1 MHYDI
6 DYSAIENA
14 DEKRAKAVADFAEYA
29 GENAYNKIVEYVK
42 DREESDPI
50 SLDEFKI
57 AVSFAGVTGY
67 PVIALYEQLTGRTE

>member
-14 DEKRAKAVADFAEYA
+14 DEKRAKAVADITEFI
-29 GENAYNKIVEYVK
+29 GEKAIAKIADYVK
-42 DREESDPI
+42 DCEESDPI

>member
-29 GENAYNKIVEYVK
+29 GKNAYNKIVEYVK
-42 DREESDPI
+42 AREATDPMD
-50 SLDEFKI
+50 LDEFRMMSSI
-57 AVSFAGVTGY
+57 AGIAGY
-67 PVIALYEQLTGRTE
+67 PVVAVYETLTGRTE